1 VVHNMG
7 DNGSSGV
14 KSIASADVLQRE
26 FEYVMTAIDK
36 VESQLSFCPFS
47 CCNSDVKYLSL
58 RSTHQVKS
66 NESSWNYLRGLW
78 NKYKNFDMP
87 SSASEGVIP
96 FTTILEKRYWLH
108 YPNFNYTK

>member
-1 VVHNMG
+1 MVHNMG

-58 RSTHQVKS
+58 PSTHQVKS